1 MKPATATRPGSRLLR
16 ATAVGAAIAC
26 ALAFAFAFAFAL
38 PAIDAAEPPAPTAA
52 APATAPAPTPATTG
66 TDTAAAPT
74 AAAVPTATAP
84 TATAPSATA
93 PIAAAPA
100 VAAPT
105 AAAPTAAAP
114 DTEQPAMSIDEMNA
128 IYDFGRRLFD
138 DYAPGQIKEQYEFM
152 SRDDW
157 DTLITQFQAKLKSG
171 SLEEIASLEPNAR
184 RTLAA
189 LRAKP
194 EMSDYADWFA
204 ERLELIQN
212 AKDAA
217 KDAVTP
223 PIRPPEPAAPA
234 APHQSPSLVLPPI
247 TLNPQPF
254 YQVPPS
260 HDAIPY
266 YNLCFKRVSRRAK
279 PKNADALAPLLKIIF
294 ASESLPVELVWLAEV
309 ESSFNPRAKSPAG
322 ARGLFQLMPA
332 TARALGL
339 KTFPL
344 DERNNAAKNTRAAAR
359 LLGRLHKRFGA
370 WPLALAAYNAGEGR
384 VAAALKK
391 TPGARTYADIAAMLP
406 AETRLYVPQ
415 VLATLVIRENV
426 PLGKF
431 LQDHG

>member
-1 MKPATATRPGSRLLR
+1 
-16 ATAVGAAIAC
+16 
-26 ALAFAFAFAFAL
+26 
-38 PAIDAAEPPAPTAA
+38 
-52 APATAPAPTPATTG
+52 
-66 TDTAAAPT
+66 
-74 AAAVPTATAP
+74 
-84 TATAPSATA
+84 
-93 PIAAAPA
+93 
-100 VAAPT
+100 
-105 AAAPTAAAP
+105 
-114 DTEQPAMSIDEMNA
+114 MSIDEMNA

-138 DYAPGQIKEQYEFM
+138 DFVPGQIKEQYEFL

-157 DTLITQFQAKLKSG
+157 NTLITQFQAKLGSG

-204 ERLELIQN
+204 ERLELIQS
-212 AKDAA
+212 A

-223 PIRPPEPAAPA
+223 PVRLPEPATPA
-234 APHQSPSLVLPPI
+234 RPRQPPPFVLPPI

-266 YNLCFKRVSRRAK
+266 YNLCFKRVSRRTK

-309 ESSFNPRAKSPAG
+309 ESSFNPLAKSPAG

-332 TARALGL
+332 TARSLGL
-339 KTFPL
+339 KTFPV
-344 DERNNAAKNTRAAAR
+344 DERIYAAKNTRAAAR
-359 LLGRLHKRFGA
+359 LLGMLYKRFGS

-391 TPGARTYADIAAMLP
+391 TPGAKTYSDIAARLP

-431 LQDHG
+431 LRGHGGTNAIPVVTFPAPKSRT